1 MKKQIPQTFV
11 FLLGFILSISLLTLP
26 ARALDQ
32 PRMQAAKSDLENAVK
47 YLRRATADKGGH
59 RERAIELAS
68 QSITAVNKGID
79 YDRTHITVRPRRNS
93 HADSNNLLAISVL
106 PDQPNM
112 VTAKSYLNSALGNLN
127 RASADKGGYREQAMS
142 LIREAISEVD
152 AGIEYDRTH

>member
-1 MKKQIPQTFV
+1 MKKQISRTFV
-11 FLLGFILSISLLTLP
+11 LLLGVILGVSLLALP

-32 PRMQAAKSDLENAVK
+32 PRMQAAKSDLENAMK
-47 YLRRATADKGGH
+47 YLRKASADKGGH
-59 RERAIELAS
+59 RERAMDLVS
-68 QSITAVNKGID
+68 QATNAVNKGID

-93 HADSNNLLAISVL
+93 DFDENNLLAVSSL

-112 VTAKSYLNSALGNLN
+112 MTAKSYLNSALGNLN

-142 LIREAISEVD
+142 LVREAIAEVD